1 MRFTIRAATT
11 LAAALLGL
19 MASAGARADLLA
31 VLARITP
38 DKHPVAATSLRS

>member
-11 LAAALLGL
+11 LAATLLGL
-19 MASAGARADLLA
+19 MASAGARTDLLA

-38 DKHPVAATSLRS
+38 AKHPVALNSLRS